1 MGRRKKQVCRGREF
15 MKTLISSEA
24 GNQGG
29 CPLKRAFTLIELL
42 VVIAIIAIL
51 AAMLLPALA
60 QAKRKAQAINCINNL
75 KQITLAAFVY
85 AGDFQDAIV
94 PNTGG
99 ALDAWVPGGTTAL
112 NVTSLPGAT
121 NTANVMTGFLWP
133 YNQSLGIYKCPGDQ
147 DILPTAKTTRV
158 RNYSLNGMMGANEG
172 FGADVHPGIKE
183 NLKLSSVRAPGPSS
197 ASLFVDE
204 QSSASPLSSLTSIDD
219 GYYAIDSG
227 NGSQTT
233 YNSQQWRN
241 VPASRH
247 GNFGQF
253 SYADGHA
260 DKIKWLEP
268 DTHLLQGLNASS
280 AEFNNTDK
288 HQLWLTTYASGSVPG
303 VPW

>member
-1 MGRRKKQVCRGREF
+1 
-15 MKTLISSEA
+15 
-24 GNQGG
+24 
-29 CPLKRAFTLIELL
+29 LIELL

-60 QAKRKAQAINCINNL
+60 QAKRKAQAIGCINNL
-75 KQITLAAFVY
+75 KQLTLAANVY
-85 AGDFQDAIV
+85 AGDFKDAIV

-99 ALDAWVPGGTTAL
+99 ALDAWVPGGTPSL
-112 NVTSLPGAT
+112 DVTSLPGAT
-121 NTANVMTGFLWP
+121 NTANVTTGFLWP

-147 DILPTAKTTRV
+147 DILPGATTTRV

-172 FGADVHPGIKE
+172 FGEDVHPGIKE
-183 NLKLSSVRAPGPSS
+183 NLKLSSVRSPGPST
-197 ASLFVDE
+197 ASFFVDE
-204 QSSASPLSSLTSIDD
+204 QSSASPLSSKTSIDD
-219 GYYAIDSG
+219 GFFAVDSG

-233 YNSQQWRN
+233 YNSQIWRN

-253 SYADGHA
+253 SFADGHA

-268 DTHLLQGLNASS
+268 DTHLLQGLDASS
-280 AEFNNTDK
+280 LEFNNTDK
-288 HQLWLTTYASGSVPG
+288 HQLWLTTYTSGSVPG